1 MIALRV
7 CAMPPSRGL
16 LETNSFWGIDCRGS
30 PGQLLDLEPFVSPS
44 APRTASRIAVFL
56 GVAVTPQDR
65 GFTALQRLF
74 SMFPN
79 GWPGAALLL
88 LRLAAG
94 ILLIYDGV
102 VALRSGPDLQTPILQ
117 SVAIGAGTL
126 LILGLWTPIAG
137 TLAILVEVCFAFLGT
152 TQGQSNILLGAL
164 GAALAVLGPGIRSI
178 DALRYGRKR
187 FDIHD
192 P

>member
-1 MIALRV
+1 
-7 CAMPPSRGL
+7 
-16 LETNSFWGIDCRGS
+16 
-30 PGQLLDLEPFVSPS
+30 VSPW
-44 APRTASRIAVFL
+44 ALRTASRIAVFL
-56 GVAVTPQDR
+56 GVAVTARDR
-65 GFTALQRLF
+65 GITALQRLF

-88 LRLAAG
+88 LRLVAG

-102 VALRSGPDLQTPILQ
+102 LALRTGPDLQATILQ
-117 SVAIGAGTL
+117 SLAIGAGTL
-126 LILGLWTPIAG
+126 LILGSWTPIAG
-137 TLAILVEVCFAFLGT
+137 ALVILVEVCFGFVGP
-152 TQGQSNILLGAL
+152 TQVRSNILLGAL

-187 FDIHD
+187 FDIRD

>member
-7 CAMPPSRGL
+7 CAMPPSRRS
-16 LETNSFWGIDCRGS
+16 LETNSFWAIDCHGF
-30 PGQLLDLEPFVSPS
+30 PGTLLDLEPFVSPS

-88 LRLAAG
+88 LRLVAG
-94 ILLIYDGV
+94 ILLIYDGFL
-102 VALRSGPDLQTPILQ
+102 ALRTGPDLQTTILQ
-117 SVAIGAGTL
+117 SVAVGGGTL
-126 LILGLWTPIAG
+126 LLLGVLTTIARTLVILG
-137 TLAILVEVCFAFLGT
+137 EVCFVLLGT
-152 TQGQSNILLGAL
+152 
-164 GAALAVLGPGIRSI
+164 
-178 DALRYGRKR
+178 
-187 FDIHD
+187 
-192 P
+192 

>member
-1 MIALRV
+1 
-7 CAMPPSRGL
+7 MPPSRRL
-16 LETNSFWGIDCRGS
+16 LETNSFWGIDWRGS
-30 PGQLLDLEPFVSPS
+30 PGTLLDLERFVSPS

-88 LRLAAG
+88 LRLVAG

-102 VALRSGPDLQTPILQ
+102 VALRTGPDLQTTILQ

-137 TLAILVEVCFAFLGT
+137 TLVILIEVRFGFLGT
-152 TQGQSNILLGAL
+152 TQVRSSILLGAL

-178 DALRYGRKR
+178 DARRYGRKR
-187 FDIHD
+187 FDIRD

>member
-1 MIALRV
+1 MIALRLSV
-7 CAMPPSRGL
+7 MLPSKGSL
-16 LETNSFWGIDCRGS
+16 GTHSFWAIDCRRC
-30 PGQLLDLEPFVSPS
+30 PGTVIDSEAFVSPW
-44 APRTASRIAVFL
+44 ALRTASRIAVFL
-56 GVAVTPQDR
+56 GVAVTPRDR
-65 GFTALQRLF
+65 GITALQRLF

-79 GWPGAALLL
+79 GWPGAALFL
-88 LRLAAG
+88 LRLVAG

-102 VALRSGPDLQTPILQ
+102 VAFRTGPDLQTTILQ
-117 SVAIGAGTL
+117 SLAIGAGTL

-137 TLAILVEVCFAFLGT
+137 TLVIVVQICFGFLGT
-152 TQGQSNILLGAL
+152 TQVRSNILLGAL

-187 FDIHD
+187 FDIRD

>member
-1 MIALRV
+1 MIALRLS
-7 CAMPPSRGL
+7 AMPPSRGL
-16 LETNSFWGIDCRGS
+16 LETNSFGAID
-30 PGQLLDLEPFVSPS
+30 FVSPS
-44 APRTASRIAVFL
+44 ALRTASRIAVFL
-56 GVAVTPQDR
+56 GVAVTPRDR

-88 LRLAAG
+88 LRLVAG
-94 ILLIYDGV
+94 MLLIYDGV
-102 VALRSGPDLQTPILQ
+102 VTLRTSPDLQATILQ
-117 SVAIGAGTL
+117 SLAIGSGTL

-137 TLAILVEVCFAFLGT
+137 TLLILVEVCFVFLGT
-152 TQGQSNILLGAL
+152 TQVQSNILLGAL

-187 FDIHD
+187 FDIRD

>member
-16 LETNSFWGIDCRGS
+16 LETNSFWSIDCRGCPS
-30 PGQLLDLEPFVSPS
+30 TLTDLWPFLSLS
-44 APRTASRIAVFL
+44 ETRTASRIVALL
-56 GVAVTPQDR
+56 GLAVTPRDR

-88 LRLAAG
+88 LRLVAG
-94 ILLIYDGV
+94 ILLIYDGA
-102 VALRSGPDLQTPILQ
+102 VALRTGPDLQTTILQ
-117 SVAIGAGTL
+117 SVGVGAGTL

-137 TLAILVEVCFAFLGT
+137 TLVILVEVCFVLLGT
-152 TQGQSNILLGAL
+152 THVRSNILLGAL

-187 FDIHD
+187 FDIRD

>member
-1 MIALRV
+1 MR
-7 CAMPPSRGL
+7 M
-16 LETNSFWGIDCRGS
+16 
-30 PGQLLDLEPFVSPS
+30 
-44 APRTASRIAVFL
+44 ASRIAAFL
-56 GVAVTPQDR
+56 GVAVTPRDR

-88 LRLAAG
+88 LRLVAG

-102 VALRSGPDLQTPILQ
+102 VALRTGPDLQAKILQ
-117 SVAIGAGTL
+117 SVAVGAGTL

-137 TLAILVEVCFAFLGT
+137 TLVIIVEVCFLLLGT
-152 TQGQSNILLGAL
+152 THAQNDILLGAM
-164 GAALAVLGPGIRSI
+164 GAALAVLGPGNRSI

-187 FDIHD
+187 FDIRD

>member
-1 MIALRV
+1 
-7 CAMPPSRGL
+7 
-16 LETNSFWGIDCRGS
+16 
-30 PGQLLDLEPFVSPS
+30 
-44 APRTASRIAVFL
+44 
-56 GVAVTPQDR
+56 
-65 GFTALQRLF
+65 
-74 SMFPN
+74 MFPN

-94 ILLIYDGV
+94 ILLIYDAV
-102 VALRSGPDLQTPILQ
+102 IALQTGPDLETTILQ
-117 SVAIGAGTL
+117 SVAIGAGTQ

-137 TLAILVEVCFAFLGT
+137 ALVILVEARFIFLGA
-152 TQGQSNILLGAL
+152 TQVRSNILLGVL

-187 FDIHD
+187 FDIRD

>member
-1 MIALRV
+1 MI
-7 CAMPPSRGL
+7 
-16 LETNSFWGIDCRGS
+16 
-30 PGQLLDLEPFVSPS
+30 DLWAFVSS
-44 APRTASRIAVFL
+44 WTQRTASRIAVFL
-56 GVAVTPQDR
+56 GVAVTPRDR

-79 GWPGAALLL
+79 GWPGVALLL
-88 LRLAAG
+88 LRLVAG

-102 VALRSGPDLQTPILQ
+102 VALRPGPDLQTTILQ
-117 SVAIGAGTL
+117 SAAIGAGAL

-137 TLAILVEVCFAFLGT
+137 TLLILVEVCFAFLGT
-152 TQGQSNILLGAL
+152 TQARSNILLGAL

-187 FDIHD
+187 FDIRD

>member
-1 MIALRV
+1 
-7 CAMPPSRGL
+7 
-16 LETNSFWGIDCRGS
+16 
-30 PGQLLDLEPFVSPS
+30 
-44 APRTASRIAVFL
+44 
-56 GVAVTPQDR
+56 
-65 GFTALQRLF
+65 
-74 SMFPN
+74 MFPN

-88 LRLAAG
+88 LRLVAG

-102 VALRSGPDLQTPILQ
+102 VALRTGPDLQTTILQ
-117 SVAIGAGTL
+117 SLAIGAGTL

-137 TLAILVEVCFAFLGT
+137 TLVIVVEVYFVFLGA
-152 TQGQSNILLGAL
+152 TQVQNKILLVAL

-187 FDIHD
+187 FDIRN

>member
-1 MIALRV
+1 
-7 CAMPPSRGL
+7 
-16 LETNSFWGIDCRGS
+16 
-30 PGQLLDLEPFVSPS
+30 
-44 APRTASRIAVFL
+44 
-56 GVAVTPQDR
+56 
-65 GFTALQRLF
+65 
-74 SMFPN
+74 MFPN

-88 LRLAAG
+88 LRLVAG

-102 VALRSGPDLQTPILQ
+102 VSLRIGPDLQTTILQ
-117 SVAIGAGTL
+117 SVATGAGAL

-137 TLAILVEVCFAFLGT
+137 TLVILVEVCFAILGT
-152 TQGQSNILLGAL
+152 TQIRSNILLGVM

>member
-1 MIALRV
+1 
-7 CAMPPSRGL
+7 
-16 LETNSFWGIDCRGS
+16 
-30 PGQLLDLEPFVSPS
+30 
-44 APRTASRIAVFL
+44 
-56 GVAVTPQDR
+56 
-65 GFTALQRLF
+65 
-74 SMFPN
+74 MFPN

-88 LRLAAG
+88 LRLVAG

-102 VALRSGPDLQTPILQ
+102 VALRTGSDLQTTILQ
-117 SVAIGAGTL
+117 SAAIGAGTL

-137 TLAILVEVCFAFLGT
+137 TLAILVEVCFAFLET
-152 TQGQSNILLGAL
+152 TQVQSNILLGAL

>member
-7 CAMPPSRGL
+7 CTMPPSRGL
-16 LETNSFWGIDCRGS
+16 LETNSFWAIDCRGS
-30 PGQLLDLEPFVSPS
+30 PGTLLDLEPSVSPS
-44 APRTASRIAVFL
+44 APQTTQELQFSWAWQL
-56 GVAVTPQDR
+56 HPQDR
-65 GFTALQRLF
+65 GVTALQRLF

-88 LRLAAG
+88 LRLVAG
-94 ILLIYDGV
+94 ILMIYDGV
-102 VALRSGPDLQTPILQ
+102 LALRTGPDPPTTILQ
-117 SVAIGAGTL
+117 SLTIGAGTL

-137 TLAILVEVCFAFLGT
+137 TLVILVEVCFVFLGT
-152 TQGQSNILLGAL
+152 TQVRSNILLGAL

-187 FDIHD
+187 FDIRD